1 MIRSSKELVDKGDFA
16 TAVYQRQGLGPEK
29 IILSRSN
36 STMPKNA
43 EIPTR
48 SYSRIQTKG
57 KLGDRTRK
65 DFEASRKTRL
75 VGDLFVNQYIRLKRK
90 KSLKKLWRIR
100 SHK

>member
-1 MIRSSKELVDKGDFA
+1 MIRSSKELIDKGDFA

-36 STMPKNA
+36 STMPRNA

-48 SYSRIQTKG
+48 SYSRIQTKR

-75 VGDLFVNQYIRLKRK
+75 VTDKAVKQIFRLKRK

-100 SHK
+100 SQK